1 MLEES
6 TSSSATQKEIRAQRE
21 SELAS
26 IRKSLEDEISSNEA
40 TVSSMRQ
47 KHSRA
52 IEDLNEQMDA
62 LKKVHMYMY
71 IHITVLVLMYMYVHV
86 TTSGHVLVF
95 VYMYNCT
102 CYINTVLHMYM

>member
-26 IRKSLEDEISSNEA
+26 IRKSLEDEIASNEA

-47 KHSRA
+47 KHSHA

-71 IHITVLVLMYMYVHV
+71 IHITVLVLMYMYMYM
-86 TTSGHVLVF
+86 
-95 VYMYNCT
+95 YMYNCV
-102 CYINTVLHMYM
+102 C